1 MLDSSPRAIDKH
13 INKPYNCDMTTEQD
27 LIKQA
32 MYSTK
37 LSRLLAQEN
46 IGVEFVS
53 GAETASFYPGKRT
66 LVFPYNTAML
76 DSDIH
81 ELFMLHE
88 VSHAL
93 HLPTDAMQ
101 IFKKAG
107 VDHSLT
113 NVVLDIRDER
123 LIKEKF
129 PSAAKIMRAG
139 YAKLLNQ
146 DFFGPRNKLK
156 FRKFADR
163 LNVFAKCGVT
173 LVPEI
178 KFTSEEMDFYNRCM
192 KAETLED
199 VIALSKELEKMI
211 DVLSDDLRNE
221 LMDML
226 REEFDAD
233 GKSIIYQDLGDDDD
247 DDEESEEPKELT
259 EEELNELIDEMREKA
274 AQDIFDEKFKQSNL
288 ENALVVSYTS
298 LVDYDRR
305 IVSAKRYTNFLTEK
319 FTAYGQTVA
328 DSTANARERRKEIQ
342 QSVDAMVRVF
352 ESKKA
357 ANRRKNAKMSDTG
370 YIDMNKVHRY
380 GFDDKIFSRAMN
392 IPDAKN
398 HGYYILLDFSGS
410 MHRIYKDVIEQTLVL
425 TEFFRRIQVPYK
437 VMAFGACLDTSLS
450 PFPYGNDQY
459 PTNPSPSICKSIR
472 NEYLVELLSSDQ
484 TIAEHNMAITGMFRQ
499 TGVSLGST
507 PTVGAMLIAE
517 GHARDFFAKAR
528 VDRKNMV
535 VITDGEPT
543 DSAVRS
549 YDYYYSKPNK
559 TLLMADPVT
568 KQVVRGDTQ
577 VQYSVVNCIGKIFEN
592 RYGLKF
598 TTISIVSGLTARGS
612 VVHNF
617 TSTSPGATD
626 LEMFRKD
633 GYAKLKDG
641 VTNSEVYFARPNKI
655 DVDVTGFDISEKK
668 TTSQIARSMISNM
681 KHVKKSRNFLN
692 SLVETL
698 S

>member
-1 MLDSSPRAIDKH
+1 
-13 INKPYNCDMTTEQD
+13 MTTEQD

-46 IGVEFVS
+46 IGVEFS
-53 GAETASFYPGKRT
+53 SSADTASFYPGKRT

-93 HLPTDAMQ
+93 HLPHDAMQ
-101 IFKKAG
+101 ITKASG
-107 VDHSLT
+107 VGHSYC
-113 NVVLDIRDER
+113 NIVIDIRDER

-129 PSAAKIMRAG
+129 PSASKIMRAG
-139 YAKLLNQ
+139 YTKLLNQ
-146 DFFGPRNKLK
+146 EFFGPRNKLK
-156 FRKFADR
+156 FLKFADR
-163 LNVFAKCGVT
+163 LNVYAKCGVT

-178 KFTSEEMDFYNRCM
+178 QFTPEEMAFYNRCM
-192 KAETLED
+192 KAETLDE
-199 VIALSKELEKMI
+199 VIELARELEAIK
-211 DVLSDDLRNE
+211 DSLSDSLRSE
-221 LMDML
+221 LLDML
-226 REEFDAD
+226 REEFDEND
-233 GKSIIYQDLGDDDD
+233 MPDDVEIDPEDDEIGDD
-247 DDEESEEPKELT
+247 PTKELT
-259 EEELNELIDEMREKA
+259 EEELDTLIDDLREKA
-274 AQDIFDEKFKQSNL
+274 AQEIFDEKFKQSNL
-288 ENALVVSYTS
+288 DNALVVSYSS
-298 LVDYDRR
+298 LKEYASR
-305 IVSAKRYTNFLTEK
+305 IVPAKRYTNFLTERYS
-319 FTAYGQTVA
+319 TYNQSVA
-328 DSTANARERRKEIQ
+328 DITANTRERRKDIQ
-342 QSVDAMVRVF
+342 QSVDSMVRVF
-352 ESKKA
+352 EAKKA
-357 ANRRKNAKMSDTG
+357 ANRRKNAKISDTG
-370 YIDMNKVHRY
+370 YIDMSKVYRY
-380 GFDDKIFSRAMN
+380 EFDDKIFSRAMN
-392 IPDAKN
+392 IPNAKN

-410 MHRIYKDVIEQTLVL
+410 MARIYKDVIEQTVVL

-437 VMAFGACLDTSLS
+437 VMAFGVCMDNNLN
-450 PFPYGNDQY
+450 PFPYGADQF
-459 PTNPSPSICKSIR
+459 PENPNPSICRSIR
-472 NEYLVELLSSDQ
+472 NEYLVEFLSSEQ
-484 TIAEHNMAITGMFRQ
+484 TISEHNLAVTGLFSHA
-499 TGVSLGST
+499 GFSLGST
-507 PTVGAMLIAE
+507 PTVGAMMIAE

-543 DSAVRS
+543 DSVVRS
-549 YDYYYSKPNK
+549 YSYSRSSEK

-568 KQVVRGDTQ
+568 KQIVRGHTK

-598 TTISIVSGLTARGS
+598 TTISIVSSLTNRGS

-617 TSTSPGATD
+617 TSTAPSSKD
-626 LEMFRKD
+626 LEGFRKD
-633 GYAKLKDG
+633 GYAKLKDD
-641 VTNSEVYFARPNKI
+641 VTDSEVYFARPNKV

-668 TTSQIARSMISNM
+668 TTSQIARTMISSM